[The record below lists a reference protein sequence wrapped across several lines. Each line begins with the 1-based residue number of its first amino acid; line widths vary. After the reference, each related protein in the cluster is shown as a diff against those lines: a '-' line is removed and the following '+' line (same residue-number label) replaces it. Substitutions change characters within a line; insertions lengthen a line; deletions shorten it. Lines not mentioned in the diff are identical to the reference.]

1 MLTRRTFTRLGLGFS
16 IAAAW
21 IVILLRIQPWP
32 FSDYG
37 VFLAVARR
45 LAAGDVLYQGVW
57 DNKDPF
63 VYYSIALAQ
72 PLGQLGL
79 WALETLW
86 FVIASIAT
94 YGISRHYV
102 LSRYWSLLI
111 GAVLVPVALL
121 PFHYFPGTTHLP
133 GVALSLLG
141 IALFLGHRQL
151 LTGVALGLLF
161 FFKLTMVPIAAAA
174 ILVIVLRQR
183 SPRALVP
190 TSLGALITLGV
201 GAAVLV
207 LRGEFAPYLAS
218 LVHNVAYSQ
227 TNTDSGAT
235 GVGAVIAERLT
246 VFSDIHV
253 LITIMTILVVLV
265 TTFIK
270 SGTSEIWLLAA
281 STFIVGLALIAVIG
295 KFPHHAQ
302 VLGVSATLTLVTCAV
317 AVQRL
322 RDATPLLAVGLLVA
336 ITIGLTGWP
345 STKGYRDALRN
356 PQGTWVS
363 MTTLDSATLDL
374 INSGPPRSFA
384 VVEGAG
390 IPRSEGLETW
400 DLACRHL
407 AQRPWESDE
416 LLGESLE
423 CFPSAEVLLVPRNF
437 TTANSPEAFRQ
448 FTANVALLLEEG
460 YTCVPATANTV
471 CTRVDPGEAK

>member
-1 MLTRRTFTRLGLGFS
+1 MLTRRTVARLGVGLS

-21 IVILLRIQPWP
+21 TVILLRIQPWP

-86 FVIASIAT
+86 FVIASIST
-94 YGISRHYV
+94 YAISRHYF

-133 GVALSLLG
+133 AVALSLSG
-141 IALFLGHRQL
+141 IALFLAHRQL
-151 LTGVALGLLF
+151 LTGGALGLLF
-161 FFKLTMVPIAAAA
+161 FFKLTMVPVAVVA
-174 ILVIVLRQR
+174 ILVIALRQR

-190 TSLGALITLGV
+190 TSLAALITLGV
-201 GAAVLV
+201 GAVVLA
-207 LRGEFAPYLAS
+207 LRGEFAAYLAS

-235 GVGAVIAERLT
+235 GIEAVITERLT

-253 LITIMTILVVLV
+253 LITIITILVVLI
-265 TTFIK
+265 TTLLR
-270 SGTSEIWLLAA
+270 SGTSEIWFLAA
-281 STFIVGLALIAVIG
+281 STFVVGLASIAVIG
-295 KFPHHAQ
+295 KFPHHGQ
-302 VLGVSATLTLVTCAV
+302 VLGVSAALTLVACTV

-336 ITIGLTGWP
+336 ITVGLTGWP

-356 PQGTWVS
+356 PQGTWIS
-363 MTTLDSATLDL
+363 MTTIDSATLDL
-374 INSGPPRSFA
+374 TDSGPPRSFA

-390 IPRSEGLETW
+390 IPRSAGLEAW
-400 DLACRHL
+400 DLVCRHL

-416 LLGESLE
+416 LLSESLE
-423 CFPSAEVLLVPRNF
+423 CFPSAEVLLAPRDF
-437 TTANSPEAFRQ
+437 TTANSPEAFSQ
-448 FTANVALLLEEG
+448 FTANVARLLKEE